1 MKAAIMRDAKIVV
14 DEMATPVPSEHEVL
28 VKTLA
33 CGICGSDLH
42 ALKHGHDMVQTSLET
57 GGSFVM
63 DLSKDI
69 VMGHEFC
76 AEVLDYGPNTN
87 RTLKPGTRVCS
98 FPTTVHNGTL
108 ATVGYSNLV
117 PGGYSENMVLTES
130 MLLPVPNGLSTAHA
144 ALTEPMAVGLH
155 AVRMAKLNKAEVP
168 LVIGCGPVGL
178 AVIAALKRTGVGPI
192 IAVDYSAK
200 RRELAEL
207 MGADDIIDPS
217 NTSPYESWKNIAKY
231 DANGNLMPI
240 EPFSGQS
247 FREGVFFE
255 CVGVPGVI
263 DQIMAGAPSKGRIVV
278 VGVCM
283 EADQIRPLTAINK
296 ELNLQFVLGYQP
308 EEFAETLHNIGEGY
322 VDVAP
327 LITSTVGLNG
337 VAQAFEDLA
346 DPERHAKILVDPT
359 LSG

>member
-1 MKAAIMRDAKIVV
+1 MKAAIMRNAKIVV
-14 DEMATPVPSEHEVL
+14 DEMAMPVPSEHEVL

-63 DLSKDI
+63 DLSKDV

-76 AEVLDYGPNTN
+76 AEVLDYGPNTSRN
-87 RTLKPGTRVCS
+87 LKPGTRVCS
-98 FPTTVHNGTL
+98 FPTTVHNGAL
-108 ATVGYSNLV
+108 ATVGYSNAV

-155 AVRMAKLNKAEVP
+155 AVRMAKLNKSEVP

-178 AVIAALKRTGVGPI
+178 AVIAALKQAGVGPI

-207 MGADDIIDPS
+207 MGADEIIDPS
-217 NTSPYESWKNIAKY
+217 NTSPYDCWKDIAKY
-231 DANGNLMPI
+231 DAHGSLMPI

-247 FREGVFFE
+247 FRQGVFFE

-308 EEFAETLHNIGEGY
+308 EEFAETLHNIAEGH
-322 VDVAP
+322 VNVAP
-327 LITSTVGLNG
+327 LITSTVGLDG

-359 LSG
+359 L

>member
-14 DEMATPVPSEHEVL
+14 GEMAEPVPSEGEVL

-42 ALKHGHDMVQTSLET
+42 ALKHGHDMVKTSLET
-57 GGSFVM
+57 GGPFVM

-76 AEVLDYGPNTN
+76 AEILEFGPNTN
-87 RTLKPGTRVCS
+87 QTLKRGTRVCS
-98 FPTTVHNGTL
+98 FPTTVHNGSL
-108 ATVGYSNLV
+108 AAVGYSNLV
-117 PGGYSENMVLTES
+117 PGGYSENMLLTES
-130 MLLPVPNGLSTAHA
+130 MLLPVPNGLATAHA

-155 AVRMAKLNKAEVP
+155 AVRMAQLNKTEVP
-168 LVIGCGPVGL
+168 VVIGCGPVGL
-178 AVIAALKRTGVGPI
+178 AVIAALKQTGVGPV

-200 RRELAEL
+200 RRELAEVI
-207 MGADDIIDPS
+207 GADEIIDPS
-217 NTSPYESWKNIAKY
+217 NTSPYESWKDIAKY
-231 DANGNLMPI
+231 DADGNLMPI

-247 FREGVFFE
+247 FREGVIFE

-263 DQIMAGAPSKGRIVV
+263 DQIIAGAPSKGRIVV

-283 EADQIRPLTAINK
+283 ESDQIRPLAAVSK
-296 ELNLQFVLGYQP
+296 ELNLQFVLGYRP
-308 EEFAETLHNIGEGY
+308 EEFAETLHNIGEGK
-322 VDVAP
+322 VDVGP
-327 LITSTVGLNG
+327 LITGKVGLGG

-346 DPERHAKILVDPT
+346 DPERHAKILVDPS
-359 LSG
+359 L

>member
-1 MKAAIMRDAKIVV
+1 MKAAVMRDATIVV
-14 DEMATPVPSEHEVL
+14 DDIAMPVPSEGEVL

-42 ALKHGHDMVQTSLET
+42 ALKHGHDMVQTSLDT

-63 DLSKDI
+63 DLSQDI

-76 AEVLDYGPNTN
+76 AEILDYGLNTS
-87 RTLKPGTRVCS
+87 RDLPPGTRVCS
-98 FPTTVHNGTL
+98 FPTTIHNGTL

-117 PGGYSENMVLTES
+117 PGGYAENMVLTRDL
-130 MLLPVPNGLSTAHA
+130 LLPVPNGLSTDIA

-155 AVRMAKLNKAEVP
+155 AVRMAKLNRSEVP

-178 AVIAALKRTGVGPI
+178 AVIAALKQSGIAPI

-207 MGADDIIDPS
+207 MGADEIIDPTR
-217 NTSPYESWKNIAKY
+217 TSPYETWHDIAKY
-231 DANGNLMPI
+231 DANSKLMPI
-240 EPFSGQS
+240 EPFSGQT

-255 CVGVPGVI
+255 CVGVPGVL
-263 DQIMAGAPSKGRIVV
+263 DQIMAGAPKNGRIVV

-283 EADQIRPLTAINK
+283 EMDQIRPLTAINK
-296 ELNLQFVLGYQP
+296 ELNLQFVLAYQP
-308 EEFAETLHNIGEGY
+308 EEFAETLHNIAEGN

-327 LITSTVGLNG
+327 LITATVGLDG
-337 VAQAFEDLA
+337 VAQAFSDLA

-359 LSG
+359 R